1 MKRLIMLTCA
11 VLMGITSES
20 INAQGKIGYVDS
32 QKIMQSL
39 KETQTIQLKLQEEQE
54 KMGRQFQYLQ
64 DSLANAQDD
73 FVKNYK
79 DNPLIKENIRQS
91 IQKTVEELAYYV
103 QTAGQRFN
111 EELGKKQQEL
121 MQPVF
126 DKIKKALENVRKAEG
141 MDYILDSASG
151 ILLAQDTKYDLTERA
166 INELVRM
173 GGAATKETGVKDG
186 GTKETKDPNKK
197 Q

>member
-1 MKRLIMLTCA
+1 MKQAHIYLLVILF
-11 VLMGITSES
+11 GITTAALH
-20 INAQGKIGYVDS
+20 AQGKIGYVDS

-39 KETQTIQLKLQEEQE
+39 KETQTVQTKLQEEQE
-54 KMGRQFQYLQ
+54 RMGKQFQYLQ

-73 FVKNYK
+73 YVKNYK

-91 IQKTVEELAYYV
+91 IQKGIEELAYYV

-121 MQPVF
+121 MQPIF

-141 MDYILDSASG
+141 MDYIVDSASG
-151 ILLAQDTKYDLTERA
+151 ILLAYDTKYDMTDKA
-166 INELVRM
+166 INELVKM
-173 GGAATKETGVKDG
+173 AGTTGSAKDTGV
-186 GTKETKDPNKK
+186 KETKDTNKK
-197 Q
+197 

>member
-1 MKRLIMLTCA
+1 MKRLIMLISV
-11 VLMGITSES
+11 VLVGITSNS

-39 KETQTIQLKLQEEQE
+39 KETQSVQVKLQEEQE
-54 KMGRQFQYLQ
+54 KMAKQFQYLQ

-73 FVKNYK
+73 YLKNYK

-91 IQKTVEELAYYV
+91 IQKGIEELAYYV

-121 MQPVF
+121 MQPIF
-126 DKIKKALENVRKAEG
+126 DKVKKALENVRKAEG
-141 MDYILDSASG
+141 MDYIIDSASG
-151 ILLAQDTKYDLTERA
+151 ILLAHDTKYDLTDKA
-166 INELVRM
+166 INELVKM
-173 GGAATKETGVKDG
+173 AGTTTTKDG
-186 GTKETKDPNKK
+186 GTKETKDANKK
-197 Q
+197 